1 MSENIIVTTGIYD
14 LVKDQIR
21 RKKVTKAEEEL
32 LTAKLKNAKQVLR
45 KELPDDVVTVNRQ
58 VTLKDHSTNT
68 EEVFTFVDSD
78 KERKKKGKY
87 SITSDIAL
95 ATIGYK
101 VGNIINWPF
110 RNGQR
115 KIEILKVEMA

>member
-68 EEVFTFVDSD
+68 EEVFTFVDSN